1 MIDALNR
8 AEHSTPTTA
17 MVEVRGCFKGQRRA
31 RDDVTAII
39 GQGGSSGVEGEST
52 TREFQGSALA
62 GKGKAR
68 DK

>member
-1 MIDALNR
+1 
-8 AEHSTPTTA
+8 